1 MTKRD
6 LKQID
11 LLRKRREA
19 NNLASPYFIE
29 TKKYIKKGIF
39 SGLILI
45 LISLVLGVP
54 FIFRIKLLENK
65 KNKIKVFSDQ
75 YDLLEKKLKSE
86 KEQITQIS
94 NFNNK
99 IKNSILNISSSS
111 ALFQEIALIIPE
123 DIQLLEFISKGNSL
137 FLKAKLSNDSY
148 LEILNSFLIK
158 LNQSELVKFNNIDL
172 KDIKSSNQNSKNKYY
187 LTNIRTKISTKH
199 ADINEKYLIKL
210 GSFGLFNRL
219 NILKNI
225 DPDLDIIQK

>member
-1 MTKRD
+1 MIKRD

-11 LLRKRREA
+11 LLRKRRKA

-45 LISLVLGVP
+45 IISLVLGVP

-86 KEQITQIS
+86 KDQITQIS

-123 DIQLLEFISKGNSL
+123 DIQLLEFVSKGNSL

-158 LNQSELVKFNNIDL
+158 LDESELVKFSDIDL
-172 KDIKSSNQNSKNKYY
+172 IDVRSSKQNSKDKDY
-187 LTNIRTKISTKH
+187 LTNINTKISTNY

-225 DPDLDIIQK
+225 DSDLD